1 MPANLPGAEAY
12 RAFPLKGAVGRRVRD
27 RGLVVALRVREDL
40 ESFEATTDIE
50 VTSPARPWRGTM
62 RLSDNAD
69 LEWECDC
76 RAAFQGDTAQLAS
89 IIAPILHGTQPP
101 A

>member
-1 MPANLPGAEAY
+1 M
-12 RAFPLKGAVGRRVRD
+12 V
-27 RGLVVALRVREDL
+27 EDL

-62 RLSDNAD
+62 RLSDDAD

-89 IIAPILHGTQPP
+89 IIAPIPHGTQPP